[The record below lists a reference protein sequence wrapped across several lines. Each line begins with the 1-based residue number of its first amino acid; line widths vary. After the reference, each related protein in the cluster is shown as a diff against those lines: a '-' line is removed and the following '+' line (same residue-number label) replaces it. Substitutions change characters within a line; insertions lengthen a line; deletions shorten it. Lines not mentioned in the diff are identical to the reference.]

1 MDIIKTKLRF
11 HAFRQFYL
19 LLASVYLPLA
29 AHSVEQEKRNKKKNE
44 KEQSQFIRTYRVH
57 SILMTTVLFF
67 IIISVWF
74 QWNKIFI

>member
-11 HAFRQFYL
+11 HAFRQFFL
-19 LLASVYLPLA
+19 LLASVYLYLPLA
-29 AHSVEQEKRNKKKNE
+29 AHSVEQEKRNKKTNE

-67 IIISVWF
+67 IIISV
-74 QWNKIFI
+74 